1 MPGGYYPHRPPTEAA
16 ALPMSENRP
25 QLAAL
30 LALLALIAA
39 AAVVMLSGGGGDEGE
54 IPLVTGT
61 GTEGTPEPGPVIPA
75 VSQIERPTA
84 PEPRVVDPDGPR
96 TVPTGPPPTA
106 GVLDVRITATTSVL
120 DRFGK
125 GLLEVQEMVQG
136 RGEDLGRKPYA
147 RVLDIQSDPHESPLF
162 VVVDGVPYSPYGYRV
177 TVFVHGLNGSSQV
190 VRVAEDAWNPQ
201 VDLTVTPPAAFTLRV
216 VDQEFQPYVDEDVTL
231 IAVGEPRGRPLLQ
244 ARTDTFGTALFEA
257 VLAGEYDVKI
267 GLDVRDQV
275 TIERPGFVHDDLDVG
290 VQSKQLKIP
299 RGPSLTIEVFD
310 IIQYALGGV
319 RVRAI
324 ALDTTR
330 NRRYEAQTDVN
341 GVVRFDHVVPGRY
354 QIDVQATGYQQTS
367 RTLVVEAG
375 QEVPPIQFK
384 LPRLF

>member
-1 MPGGYYPHRPPTEAA
+1 MP
-16 ALPMSENRP
+16 ENRP
-25 QLAAL
+25 QFAAL
-30 LALLALIAA
+30 VALLALILAA
-39 AAVVMLSGGGGDEGE
+39 GVVLWSGRGDDQGE
-54 IPLVTGT
+54 SPLAFGPDVGPGDPT
-61 GTEGTPEPGPVIPA
+61 EPGPVTPA
-75 VSQIERPTA
+75 VSQIERPLV
-84 PEPRVVDPDGPR
+84 PEPRVVDPEAQRQAQD
-96 TVPTGPPPTA
+96 GPPPTA
-106 GVLDVRITATTSVL
+106 GVLDVRITATTNVL

-125 GLLEVQEMVQG
+125 GLLEVHELVDG
-136 RGEDLGRKPYA
+136 PGADLGRRPYT
-147 RVLDIQSDPHESPLF
+147 RVLDIQADPHESPLF
-162 VVVDGVPYSPYGYRV
+162 IAVDGVPYSPYGYRV
-177 TVFVHGLNGSSQV
+177 SVFVHGLNGSNQV

-201 VDLTVTPPAAFTLRV
+201 VDLTVTAPAAFTLRL
-216 VDQEFQPYVDEDVTL
+216 VDQEFQPYVDEEVML

-244 ARTDTFGTALFEA
+244 ARTDTFGTALFES

-330 NRRYEAQTDVN
+330 NRRYEAETDVN
-341 GVVRFDHVVPGRY
+341 GVVRFHHVVPGRY

-367 RTLVVEAG
+367 RTLVIEAG
-375 QEVPPIQFK
+375 QEVPPIQFR

>member
-1 MPGGYYPHRPPTEAA
+1 MT
-16 ALPMSENRP
+16 ENRP
-25 QLAAL
+25 QFAAL
-30 LALLALIAA
+30 LALLTLVVAG
-39 AAVVMLSGGGGDEGE
+39 AVVLVTGGGDDQGE
-54 IPLVTGT
+54 TPLVSGP
-61 GTEGTPEPGPVIPA
+61 GVGIESPGEPGPVTPA
-75 VSQIERPTA
+75 VSQIERPLV
-84 PEPRVVDPDGPR
+84 PEPRVVDPDAPR
-96 TVPTGPPPTA
+96 SVPTGPPPTA
-106 GVLDVRITATTSVL
+106 GVLDVRITATTNAL
-120 DRFGK
+120 ARFGK
-125 GLLEVQEMVQG
+125 GLLEVQELVEG
-136 RGEDLGRKPYA
+136 GGDDLGRKPYA
-147 RVLDIQSDPHESPLF
+147 RVLDVKADPHESPLF

-177 TVFVHGLNGSSQV
+177 TVFFTGLNGSSQV

-201 VDLTVTPPAAFTLRV
+201 VDLTVTAPAAFTLRV
-216 VDQEFQPYVDEDVTL
+216 VDQEFQPYVDEEVTL
-231 IAVGEPRGRPLLQ
+231 IAIGEPRGRPLLQ
-244 ARTDTFGTALFEA
+244 ARTDSFGTALFES
-257 VLAGEYDVKI
+257 VLAGEYDVKV
-267 GLDVRDQV
+267 GLDVRDKI

-341 GVVRFDHVVPGRY
+341 GVVKFDHVVPGRY

-375 QEVPPIQFK
+375 QEVPPIQFR

>member
-1 MPGGYYPHRPPTEAA
+1 
-16 ALPMSENRP
+16 
-25 QLAAL
+25 
-30 LALLALIAA
+30 
-39 AAVVMLSGGGGDEGE
+39 
-54 IPLVTGT
+54 
-61 GTEGTPEPGPVIPA
+61 
-75 VSQIERPTA
+75 
-84 PEPRVVDPDGPR
+84 
-96 TVPTGPPPTA
+96 
-106 GVLDVRITATTSVL
+106 
-120 DRFGK
+120 
-125 GLLEVQEMVQG
+125 
-136 RGEDLGRKPYA
+136 
-147 RVLDIQSDPHESPLF
+147 
-162 VVVDGVPYSPYGYRV
+162 
-177 TVFVHGLNGSSQV
+177 VFVAGLNGSSQV